1 MRLNFR
7 SFIFSCRT
15 CWYTLCVLGITLTA
29 QAQTSPVGWMDMDA
43 TLRNLQL
50 LGQLDPNISFAVR
63 PLHYKPGIVRRNSTG
78 ATIKDIFDDMD
89 SSGSLFRSIHFDDNK
104 GVLRIL
110 PTQFTFKNNSHH
122 PFGWN
127 DEAMI
132 AAKGVQTVVSAGV
145 YSRYGPI
152 SVQLQPQWVRS
163 QNATFENNG
172 SWGAPTTGFQEKVWM
187 GQSSVL
193 LHVGGFATGLS
204 TENLW
209 WGPGQYSSLLLSNN
223 APGFRHFTLGTTQP
237 LCLPIG
243 SFEGQL
249 VTGRLDEDSSIAGL
263 FENFNLKPSTLT
275 DQWRYFNAVVVTY
288 QPSFFKNFHLGATRA
303 FQTYKKDFQALG
315 GRFIQRYL
323 PVLTNI
329 FKDKGD
335 DPITNPGAAQGSN
348 RDQQI
353 SLFTRWVFPKAHSE
367 FYFEYG
373 WNDHKSNLRDLGL
386 DPVHAAAY
394 VVGARK
400 LLTLPRQ
407 HIVELSAEMTHL
419 SQPVDYVL
427 RGAGNWYLHYGV
439 QQGMTNQ
446 RQILGAGSG
455 VGNNVQTLKLTWLKG
470 FARLGFT
477 VQQVQHDPKAT
488 AGSNFF
494 ALRDVFWNEWAYGLN
509 GRYRLGRFMLSGDV
523 QFTRSKNYAWTRD
536 NLRDNFYSYLQLSY
550 LW

>member
-1 MRLNFR
+1 MRLCNFR
-7 SFIFSCRT
+7 SKFFIH
-15 CWYTLCVLGITLTA
+15 VLLPLIGLMFLVNQSI
-29 QAQTSPVGWMDMDA
+29 AQTSPVGWVDMDA

-63 PLHYKPGIVRRNSTG
+63 PIHYKPGIAKRNSTG
-78 ATIKDIFDDMD
+78 ATIQDIFNDLD
-89 SSGSLFRSIHFDDNK
+89 SSGSLFRTIHFDDNK
-104 GVLRIL
+104 GVVRIL

-145 YSRYGPI
+145 YSRYGPV
-152 SVQLQPQWVRS
+152 SVQFQPQWVRS
-163 QNATFENNG
+163 QNAQFENNA
-172 SWGAPTTGFQEKVWM
+172 SYGATVSGLQEKFLL
-187 GQSSVL
+187 GQSSAL
-193 LHVGGFATGLS
+193 LHVGGFAAGLS
-204 TENLW
+204 TQNLW

-223 APGFRHFTLGTTQP
+223 APGFTHFTLSTTQP
-237 LCLPIG
+237 FCLPIG

-249 VTGRLDEDSSIAGL
+249 VAGRLDEDSSFTGGL
-263 FENFNLKPSTLT
+263 WENFHLKPRTFT
-275 DQWRYFNAVVVTY
+275 DQWRYFNAVVVTF

-303 FQTYKKDFQALG
+303 FQIYKSDFQSLG

-329 FKDKGD
+329 FKSKGD
-335 DPITNPGAAQGSN
+335 DPVG
-348 RDQQI
+348 RDQQL
-353 SLFTRWVFPKAHSE
+353 SLFARWVFPKAHSE

-373 WNDHKSNLRDLGL
+373 WNDHKGNMRDFAL

-394 VVGARK
+394 IVGGRK
-400 LLTLPRQ
+400 LLPLNRNNFL
-407 HIVELSAEMTHL
+407 ELSGEITHM

-427 RGAGNWYLHYGV
+427 RNAGNWYVHGQV
-439 QQGMTNQ
+439 SQGMTNN

-455 VGNNVQTLKLTWLKG
+455 MGNNVQTLKLTWFKG
-470 FARLGFT
+470 FARLGAS
-477 VQQVQHDPKAT
+477 VQRIQHDPKEL

-494 ALRDVFWNEWAYGLN
+494 ALRDVFWNERAYGIN
-509 GRYRLGRFMLSGDV
+509 GRYRLGRFMLIGDV

>member
-1 MRLNFR
+1 MRFR
-7 SFIFSCRT
+7 FLAI
-15 CWYTLCVLGITLTA
+15 LLLITA
-29 QAQTSPVGWMDMDA
+29 QFSALLIHAQTSPVGWMDMDA

-50 LGQLDPNISFAVR
+50 LGQLDPNISFSVR
-63 PLHYKPGIVRRNSTG
+63 PIHYKPGIARRNMTG
-78 ATIKDIFDDMD
+78 ATIQDIFNDMD
-89 SSGSLFRSIHFDDNK
+89 SSGHLFRSIHFDDNK

-110 PTQFTFKNNSHH
+110 PTQFTFKNNTHH
-122 PFGWN
+122 PYGWN
-127 DEAMI
+127 DEAML
-132 AAKGVQTVVSAGV
+132 AAKGVQTVISAGV
-145 YSRYGPI
+145 YSRYGPVSI
-152 SVQLQPQWVRS
+152 QFQPQWVRS
-163 QNATFENNG
+163 QNAQFETNVSYG
-172 SWGAPTTGFQEKVWM
+172 STVSGLQEKFTL
-187 GQSSVL
+187 GQSSAL
-193 LHVGGFATGLS
+193 LHFGGFATGLS
-204 TENLW
+204 TQNLW

-223 APGFRHFTLGTTQP
+223 APGFRHYTLQTTQP

-249 VTGRLDEDSSIAGL
+249 VAGRLDEDSAFTKGL
-263 FENFNLKPSTLT
+263 YENFHLQPRTFT
-275 DQWRYFNAVVVTY
+275 DQWRYFNAVVVTF

-303 FQTYKKDFQALG
+303 FQVYKKDFQALG

-329 FKDKGD
+329 FKSKGD
-335 DPITNPGAAQGSN
+335 DPVG

-353 SLFTRWVFPKAHSE
+353 SIFSRWVFPKAHSE

-373 WNDHKSNLRDLGL
+373 WNDHKGNMRDFML

-394 VVGARK
+394 VVGGRK
-400 LLTLPRQ
+400 LLPLKRNNFL
-407 HIVELSAEMTHL
+407 ELSGEITHL

-427 RGAGNWYLHYGV
+427 RNAGNWYIHGQVL
-439 QQGMTNQ
+439 QGMTNN

-455 VGNNVQTLKLTWLKG
+455 MGNNVQTLKATWFKG
-470 FARLGFT
+470 FARLGAS
-477 VQQVQHDPKAT
+477 VQRIQHDPKAL

-494 ALRDVFWNEWAYGLN
+494 ALRDIFWNEWAYGLN
-509 GRYRLGRFMLSGDV
+509 GRYRIGRFMLSGEM